1 MAAEPVSN
9 PLNGTGGVHQH
20 YGLPEQSSQVSGST
34 SGSLATGGLGEENAG
49 GNNPGEPTTA
59 STNEG
64 GNGNVPKDEVG
75 WYFVEQYYTTLSKTP
90 EKLHVIPP
98 NMSTRLHDC

>member
-1 MAAEPVSN
+1 MATESVSN
-9 PLNGTGGVHQH
+9 PVNGTGGLNQH

-34 SGSLATGGLGEENAG
+34 SGSLAPGGVGEENTAVT
-49 GNNPGEPTTA
+49 NPGETSTA
-59 STNEG
+59 STSEG
-64 GNGNVPKDEVG
+64 GSGNVPKDEVG

-98 NMSTRLHDC
+98 NQEYEAL